1 MIVSWCFGCVMFR
14 MGENCVAK
22 CWYSGS
28 NLIVHSIK
36 YFLHMFLC
44 EEGCIWSILG
54 MGPGFV
60 SMSPL
65 SISIRCKENV
75 WIVKGF
81 LLFLCRFFL
90 NFYLLVY
97 VLGF

>member
-1 MIVSWCFGCVMFR
+1 MIESWCFGCAGFR
-14 MGENCVAK
+14 IGENCVAK

-36 YFLHMFLC
+36 YILHLFLC
-44 EEGCIWSILG
+44 AGGCVQSMLG

-65 SISIRCKENV
+65 SSISKCEKDVRFV
-75 WIVKGF
+75 GGF
-81 LLFLCRFFL
+81 TFCCF
-90 NFYLLVY
+90 FYLLI
-97 VLGF
+97 